1 MIRKDKHHD
10 QHPLTLCHF
19 NYFNSIESFYR
30 LYDLFT
36 NLFNNS
42 TFSFWYWPGAILIF
56 ITIIIQLTLLSK
68 CKQKLVTSLLGVLN
82 IILLILFST
91 PLLLS

>member
-1 MIRKDKHHD
+1 MTNIRLLYVTSII
-10 QHPLTLCHF
+10 LTVLNLF
-19 NYFNSIESFYR
+19 IVYTTF
-30 LYDLFT
+30 FT